1 MSELVAT
8 FQKDP
13 SEVLDYTLDWST
25 ALAGDTISGTNS
37 TWVTPSGLTQVVSP
51 APSNT
56 TTTTTVWLSGGTSP
70 TDYAV
75 ENTIVTTGGR
85 TIQAHM
91 LIQVR

>member
-13 SEVLDYTLDWST
+13 SEKLDYVLNWAT
-25 ALAGDTISGTNS
+25 ALAGDTISGSNS
-37 TWVTPSGLTQVVSP
+37 TWVTPAGLTQELSP

-70 TDYAV
+70 TDYHV

-85 TIQAHM
+85 TLQAHI